1 MTGLI
6 IAAMLAILVW
16 SLLSDRLR
24 RWQISGPVSMVALGL
39 VAGFAVS
46 GELVAGLNTDLAERS
61 VELILAVILFV
72 DATEVRGGFLA
83 GERGIVAR
91 LLGIALPLSLV
102 LAVLCGIPLLGG
114 SSLQVVLIV
123 ALVVMPVDFAPA
135 GELLRDSR
143 VPRRLRHSLT
153 VESGYADAIRSPLFA
168 VALIAASAPTQQQSL
183 LDVVEHAIPEIGFA
197 VLVGAGT
204 GLLAGVLA
212 RASVARGWAS
222 THGVRLGTALLP
234 IIVYGGATALHG
246 NGFLAAFLAGIA
258 YKSARV
264 GRAPS
269 GDEVMREEVSLL
281 DEIGVLSSLV
291 MWFVFGAA
299 AVLVF
304 LAPLDWAAV
313 LYGLLALTL
322 LRVVP
327 VLLALLGSRS
337 TGRDRVTLGV
347 LGPRGTST
355 IMFGLLA
362 FNALDDD
369 SASTVL
375 YVMVVT
381 VLGSVLLHGV
391 LGSRLVPALGWRSAP
406 PRARPATVGEEPA

>member
-39 VAGFAVS
+39 VAGLAVS

-234 IIVYGGATALHG
+234 VIVYGGATALHG

-269 GDEVMREEVSLL
+269 DDEVMREEVSLL

-304 LAPLDWAAV
+304 LAPLDWTAV

-406 PRARPATVGEEPA
+406 PHARPAAVGEEPA

>member
-304 LAPLDWAAV
+304 LAPLDWAAL

>member
-6 IAAMLAILVW
+6 IAAMLAILIW
-16 SLLSDRLR
+16 SMLSSRLR
-24 RWQISGPVSMVALGL
+24 RWQISGPVSMVACGL
-39 VAGFAVS
+39 VAGFVVS
-46 GELVAGLNTDLAERS
+46 GELIAGLNTDLAERT

-114 SSLQVVLIV
+114 SPLLVVVIV

-143 VPRRLRHSLT
+143 IPQRLRHSLT

-168 VALIAASAPTQQQSL
+168 VALLAASAPSQEQSL
-183 LDVVEHAIPEIGFA
+183 LDVVGHAIPEIGFA
-197 VLVGAGT
+197 VLVGVGT
-204 GLLAGVLA
+204 GLLAGLLA
-212 RASVARGWAS
+212 RAAMARGWTS
-222 THGVRLGTALLP
+222 THGIRLGTALLP
-234 IIVYGGATALHG
+234 FIVYGGAIALHG

-258 YKSARV
+258 YKSTRV
-264 GRAPS
+264 RREPS

-299 AVLVF
+299 AALVF

-322 LRVVP
+322 LRGVP
-327 VLLALLGSRS
+327 ALIALLGSH
-337 TGRDRVTLGV
+337 TGLRERVTLGV

-362 FNALDDD
+362 FNDLDDD
-369 SASTVL
+369 PANTVL
-375 YVMVVT
+375 YVTVVT

-391 LGSRLVPALGWRSAP
+391 LGSRLVSALGWRGGLPGARSAMTGTTQ
-406 PRARPATVGEEPA
+406 A

>member
-24 RWQISGPVSMVALGL
+24 RWQISGAVSMVALGL